1 MDRNELLRQLMET
14 FKLEL
19 DEHVATLNNGLL
31 AMEEG
36 LPPEEGDKV
45 LKELFRAAHSVK
57 GSARAVEMRDIELVS
72 HKMED
77 VFEAL
82 KQGELSLS
90 SGLVD
95 GLLRATDILSETMT
109 LHLQGKTIPRG
120 TRDALMARLDQ
131 SLTSP
136 MPDTADTSADTG
148 AFARKEEDGIQ
159 PPRVTPIPDGDA
171 STVPGLSPPARDRIA
186 SATESPVFPTR
197 EQQMVPDRSGEVDTP
212 EDPEC
217 AAKSNCL
224 FIQPVGRDTIRVA
237 TEKLD
242 ELMAFMGQLQV
253 SRMRMEQRLG
263 EVKAVQEQF
272 GAWEKAWRKVKHH
285 KRTVLRRDN
294 DNDLETLMGFCERN
308 ERYLKE
314 MRREVDGI
322 AARVENDYRD
332 MTLLT
337 DDMQN
342 GIRQIRMVPVSTLF
356 DLFPRMIRDIGKEK
370 KKFVQLRLE
379 GMKTEMDRQVLEGLK
394 DPLIHLLRNAVDHG
408 IESPHVRRQK
418 NKPEQGTIT
427 LKAFQQGNQVVIEV
441 SDDGAGIHLAGVR
454 KAAIEN
460 HLMAP
465 ADVKTLSLQET
476 VDLIFHSGLSTH
488 KTVTELSGRGVGM
501 DVVREQLE
509 KLHGQVKT
517 TTETDRGTTFH
528 LILPLTLATSHVLML
543 SVAGETL
550 AIPTTSVERI
560 LSIDP
565 TGIGSMEGRPAITIN
580 NQALPLI
587 SMAQVLELHHAEDGM
602 KGEDKLS
609 VVVLG
614 AVEKRMA
621 FQVDNFLGD
630 QDVVVKSLG
639 PQLSGVRHIAGAT
652 LLGTGQVVMILNAG
666 SMMQWAK
673 GSSKPSYPVRAQLK
687 KPDAKKILVVDDSI
701 TTRLL
706 EKNIL
711 ENHGYQVRQAADGM
725 QGWELLQEE
734 TFDAVVFDIEMP
746 RMNGLQLTEK
756 VRQEGRFENMPIIL
770 VTSLGASMDKIRGM
784 EAGADAYITKG
795 AFDQKEL
802 LETIERLIG

>member
-19 DEHVATLNNGLL
+19 DEHVATLNKGLL

-36 LPPEEGDKV
+36 LSTEEGDKV

-57 GSARAVEMRDIELVS
+57 GSARAVEMRDIEVLS

-82 KQGELSLS
+82 KQGDLSFS

-109 LHLQGKTIPRG
+109 LHLQDKKMPPGTIPEI
-120 TRDALMARLDQ
+120 MNRLDRA
-131 SLTSP
+131 LTNP
-136 MPDTADTSADTG
+136 MPDVSDGFKDTAGSE
-148 AFARKEEDGIQ
+148 KNEDPIK
-159 PPRVTPIPDGDA
+159 PSRAMPASDEPEVPIPDLKS
-171 STVPGLSPPARDRIA
+171 STLDSM
-186 SATESPVFPTR
+186 T
-197 EQQMVPDRSGEVDTP
+197 SG
-212 EDPEC
+212 
-217 AAKSNCL
+217 
-224 FIQPVGRDTIRVA
+224 VGGDTIRVA
-237 TEKLD
+237 TKKLD

-263 EVKAVQEQF
+263 EFKAVQEQF
-272 GAWEKAWRKVKHH
+272 GAWEKSWRKVKHH
-285 KRTVLRRDN
+285 KRTVLRPDN
-294 DNDLETLMGFCERN
+294 ENALETLMGFCELN

-314 MRREVDGI
+314 IRREFDGI
-322 AARVENDYRD
+322 TARVENDYRD

-342 GIRQIRMVPVSTLF
+342 GVRQIRMVPVSTLF
-356 DLFPRMIRDIGKEK
+356 DLFPRMIRDIGKDRGK
-370 KKFVQLRLE
+370 SVQLRLE

-408 IESPHVRRQK
+408 IEPPDARRK
-418 NKPEQGTIT
+418 NNKPDQGTIL

-441 SDDGAGIHLAGVR
+441 SDDGAGIHLAAVK
-454 KAAIEN
+454 KAAVEKN
-460 HLMAP
+460 LMTP
-465 ADVKTLSLQET
+465 ADISNLSPRET

-517 TTETDRGTTFH
+517 TTEPDRGTTFH

-543 SVAGETL
+543 SVSGETL

-560 LSIDP
+560 LSIDS
-565 TGIGSMEGRPAITIN
+565 TDIGSMEGKPAITIN

-602 KGEDKLS
+602 NGNEKLS

-621 FQVDNFLGD
+621 FQVDKFIGD
-630 QDVVVKSLG
+630 QQVVVKSLG
-639 PQLSGVRHIAGAT
+639 PQLNGVRHIAGAT

-673 GSSKPSYPVRAQLK
+673 GASQRSYPVRPQVK
-687 KPDAKKILVVDDSI
+687 KTAAPKILVVDDSI

-711 ENHGYQVRQAADGM
+711 ENHGYQVCQAADGM
-725 QGWELLQEE
+725 QGWDLLQEE
-734 TFDAVVFDIEMP
+734 PFDAVVFDIEMP

-756 VRQEGRFENMPIIL
+756 VRQDTRFDNMPIIL
-770 VTSLGASMDKIRGM
+770 VTSLGGSMDKIKGM

-795 AFDQKEL
+795 SFDQKEL